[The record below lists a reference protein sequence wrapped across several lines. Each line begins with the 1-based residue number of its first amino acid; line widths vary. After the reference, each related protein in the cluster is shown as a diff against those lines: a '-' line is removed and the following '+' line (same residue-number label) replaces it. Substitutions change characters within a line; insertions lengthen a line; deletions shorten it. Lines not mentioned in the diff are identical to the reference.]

1 MINDFNIVIPMA
13 GRGSRFSQFNLPKP
27 LILVDGKPMI
37 WHAIMSLGFSGNYI
51 YITRKYDDN
60 TLNVELNQILN
71 DVTPNCRII
80 EIDYVTEGP
89 ASSALLAKEFIN
101 NNTPLFI
108 TNCDRIT
115 HWNPDNFLKFVSETD
130 ADGVVT
136 TWNHIAPT
144 ESFIELDENGN
155 GIRLV
160 EKEIIS
166 DHPLNGMHY
175 WKKGRFFVESAKE
188 MIEKNIRFNNE
199 FYISATYN
207 QMIGSGLKVKIFKM
221 GDNEHFSLGSP
232 EDVKKY
238 LKWKYSK

>member
-1 MINDFNIVIPMA
+1 MINVLIPMA
-13 GRGSRFSQFNLPKP
+13 GRGSRFNQFNKPKP
-27 LILVDGKPMI
+27 LIEIEGKPMI
-37 WHAIMSLGFSGNYI
+37 WYAISSLNFGDNFI
-51 YITRKYDDN
+51 YVTRKYDDN
-60 TLNVELNQILN
+60 TLNTELNQILN
-71 DVTPNCRII
+71 DITPNCKII

-136 TWNHIAPT
+136 TWNHIAST

-175 WKKGRFFVESAKE
+175 WKKGRFFVESAEE

-207 QMIGSGLKVKIFKM
+207 QMIGSGLKVKAFRL

-238 LKWKYSK
+238 LEWKYSK